1 MKGTLRYLEP
11 VEEIGYKGGWHIK
24 IQTEKPFNN
33 IFKLCDESMEWIE
46 ENNPPKEM
54 DVEFTVFCDC
64 HYDEETNTA
73 RHGLLAR
80 LNNI

>member
-1 MKGTLRYLEP
+1 MKGILKYLEP

-33 IFKLCDESMEWIE
+33 IFKLSDESMEWVKK
-46 ENNPPKEM
+46 NNPPKEM
-54 DVEFTVFCDC
+54 EVEFTVFCYC

-73 RHGLLAR
+73 SHALVAT
-80 LNNI
+80 IKQ